1 MKVNEFWRS
10 GRRVQRPQNVKKLQ
24 VGNSCNSF
32 KMFLNF
38 LNFDPKYLEKVPLKN
53 FCDFWLNQPSR
64 RWKTRILPK
73 TGTGS
78 SFRRHL
84 VGKMNF

>member
-1 MKVNEFWRS
+1 MNFGTVVDGHNGHKMSKNREWEIFVTL
-10 GRRVQRPQNVKKLQ
+10 KKFFE
-24 VGNSCNSF
+24 CF
-32 KMFLNF
+32 FF
-38 LNFDPKYLEKVPLKN
+38 DFDPKYLEKGPLKN

-64 RWKTRILPK
+64 GWRTRIWPK

-78 SFRRHL
+78 SFCCHF